1 MTARVATV
9 GAAVAGIAWVG
20 FANWSTRPGV
30 ALGVSIG
37 CPFHAVTVLDCPGCG
52 STRALGALTRFDL
65 GAAFDQNVLVPLATL
80 FVVVAWATWTWA
92 VWHGRTRMDLI
103 GGRGPVLGVGLVLV
117 GFAVVRNLPA
127 GGWLASGL
135 GSGSN

>member
-9 GAAVAGIAWVG
+9 GAATAAAAWVG
-20 FANWSTRPGV
+20 FAHWSTRPGRS
-30 ALGVSIG
+30 LGVSIG
-37 CPFHAVTVLDCPGCG
+37 CPFHAITGLDCPGCG

-65 GAAFDQNVLVPLATL
+65 AAAFDQNVLVPLAAV

-92 VWHGRTRMDLI
+92 VWHGRTRADLI
-103 GGRGPVLGVGLVLV
+103 RGRGPVIGVGLVLV

-135 GSGSN
+135 S